1 MYARDSTYVVE
12 TEKGNDG
19 SALNDAVITIVWA
32 LTLTFSLFA
41 VLGAVALFVVL

>member
-1 MYARDSTYVVE
+1 MYAQDSAYGVE
-12 TEKGNDG
+12 SEKAKDG

-41 VLGAVALFVVL
+41 VLGAVALFIVI